1 MAKKKKKWVKVSKHW
16 VNTIKLNV
24 ALWTLGVS
32 EHVFKFRSIDKGVN
46 IFQPCCRDNIEEW

>member
-1 MAKKKKKWVKVSKHW
+1 MAKKKWVKVSKHW